1 MNKAVKTVGVG
12 FIAGGLLLAAP
23 AGIAFADSA
32 LGSAVNGVNG
42 AVQNVV
48 NQNNQGAQGI
58 TAINNGG
65 LQSNTDLNNTGLQN
79 GVSSLNGAAQSGV
92 PSTTTYV
99 VTSLNGLVK
108 FSVQGL
114 LGK

>member
-1 MNKAVKTVGVG
+1 MNNAAKAVGVG
-12 FIAGGLLLAAP
+12 LVAGGLLLAAP
-23 AGIAFADSA
+23 AGMAFADSG
-32 LGSAVNGVNG
+32 LTSAVNGVNG

-65 LQSNTDLNNTGLQN
+65 LQSNTALNNSGLQN
-79 GVSSLNGAAQSGV
+79 GVSSLNDGAQLLIPTTS
-92 PSTTTYV
+92 STLTA
-99 VTSLNGLVK
+99 LNGLVK

>member
-1 MNKAVKTVGVG
+1 MSHTTKAVGVG
-12 FIAGGLLLAAP
+12 LVAGGLLLAAP

-32 LGSAVNGVNG
+32 LTSAVNGANG

-48 NQNNQGAQGI
+48 NLNNQGAQGI
-58 TAINNGG
+58 TAINNTG
-65 LQSNTDLNNTGLQN
+65 LQANTATNNTGLQA
-79 GVSSLNGAAQSGV
+79 GVSSLNDGAQLII
-92 PSTTTYV
+92 PTTTSTL
-99 VTSLNGLVK
+99 TSLNGLVK